1 MSRSGQMLDI
11 PEPLMT
17 DISDGRCLPF
27 IGAGFS
33 LNAKLS
39 PEFKMPDWNGL
50 ANQLARCAKVKGSL
64 TPPAIAE
71 RYEQRF
77 GRVQLIEAIRKALYV
92 EKAKPG
98 AAHLSFAM
106 LPFDTVYTTNFDLL
120 LEEAY
125 SARGRP
131 FRSLVGEL
139 QIPFHAGQMASN
151 IVKLHGDLR
160 HEEHIIVTQKDYDGF
175 LQRYP
180 VIATHLSAMLIT
192 RTPLFVGYSLS
203 DPDFLQIRSVI
214 RSRLGNFERMA
225 YVVQFDATE
234 EEIEKALTDRIHVV
248 SLPTGGGNSKDLA
261 LGEFFETVQQ
271 RIDAETG
278 TKFRASRPDAFEQ
291 IEKQIVIEAVES
303 AETSSVL
310 AATSKLCFVLMPFS
324 EKFNAVYRTL
334 VAPVVTELGLTV
346 VRADELSA
354 PGSIIEQI
362 RVAIQQAR
370 LCVVDLTGN
379 NANVM
384 FELGLAQA
392 AGKPTVLLSQ
402 DLSRLPFDVQSQRI
416 IKYEGSNPQSS
427 QPQLRSALKT
437 VLSSDRLAKAEH
449 LFASGHYRAAI
460 LEAFIVLD
468 VGLRQLA
475 AKSKSGRLRLE
486 RTRPM
491 GEVVRKLEDA
501 GILSTEER
509 NILIEAMRIRNNAVH
524 LPAEPAQEETNKV
537 ISAAKQFLTRFVAD
551 D

>member
-1 MSRSGQMLDI
+1 MVEI

-33 LNAKLS
+33 LNAKL
-39 PEFKMPDWNGL
+39 PAGLKMPDWNGL
-50 ANQLARCAKVKGSL
+50 ANQLARSAKLNGIL

-77 GRVQLIEAIRKALYV
+77 GRVQLIEAIRRALHV
-92 EKAKPG
+92 ERAKPG

-120 LEEAY
+120 LEESY

-139 QIPFHAGQMASN
+139 QLPFHAGQMASN

-160 HEEHIIVTQKDYDGF
+160 HEEHIIVTQRDYDGF
-175 LQRYP
+175 LQKYP

-192 RTPLFVGYSLS
+192 RTPLFIGYSLS

-225 YVVQFDATE
+225 YVVQFDASE
-234 EEIEKALTDRIHVV
+234 EEVEKALADRIHVV
-248 SLPTGGGNSKDLA
+248 SLTTNGAHSRDAVLA
-261 LGEFFETVQQ
+261 ELFETVQKQ
-271 RIDAETG
+271 LDTETG
-278 TKFRASRPDAFEQ
+278 SKFRASRPDAFE
-291 IEKQIVIEAVES
+291 VIDNSVVAEAVES
-303 AETSSVL
+303 PDKSPVL

-324 EKFNAVYRTL
+324 EKFDAVYRTL
-334 VAPVVTELGLTV
+334 IAPVVTELGLTV

-384 FELGLAQA
+384 YELGLAQA
-392 AGKPTVLLSQ
+392 VGKPTVLLSQ
-402 DLSRLPFDVQSQRI
+402 DISRLPFDVRSQRI
-416 IKYEGSNPQSS
+416 ITYDGLNPESS
-427 QPQLRSALKT
+427 QSHLRAALKT
-437 VLSSDRLAKAEH
+437 VLSSDRLTKAEL

-475 AKSKSGRLRLE
+475 ARNHLHQRE
-486 RTRPM
+486 NVRPTM
-491 GEVVRKLEDA
+491 MRDIMTSLA
-501 GILSTEER
+501 QAQILKPDER
-509 NILIEAMRIRNNAVH
+509 NTLVAVQQIRNKAVH
-524 LPAEPAQEETNKV
+524 IPDEPAELEAKSV
-537 ISAAKQFLTRFVAD
+537 IDAAKQFLPLFDAD
-551 D
+551 

>member
-1 MSRSGQMLDI
+1 
-11 PEPLMT
+11 MT

-33 LNAKLS
+33 LNAKL
-39 PEFKMPDWNGL
+39 PVELKMPDWNGL
-50 ANQLARCAKVKGSL
+50 ANQLARSAKL
-64 TPPAIAE
+64 DRTLAPPAIAE

-77 GRVQLIEAIRKALYV
+77 GRVQLIEAIRKALHAGR
-92 EKAKPG
+92 AKPG

-120 LEEAY
+120 LEESY
-125 SARGRP
+125 SACGRP

-139 QIPFHAGQMASN
+139 QLPFHAGQMASN

-160 HEEHIIVTQKDYDGF
+160 HEEHIIVTQRDYDGF
-175 LQRYP
+175 LQKYP

-192 RTPLFVGYSLS
+192 RTPLFIGYSLS
-203 DPDFLQIRSVI
+203 DPDFLQIRTVI

-225 YVVQFDATE
+225 YVVQFDASE
-234 EEIEKALTDRIHVV
+234 EEIENALADRIHVV
-248 SLPTGGGNSKDLA
+248 SLSTNDA
-261 LGEFFETVQQ
+261 HNRDAVLGELFETVQKQ
-271 RIDAETG
+271 LDAETG
-278 TKFRASRPDAFEQ
+278 SKFRASRPDAFE
-291 IEKQIVIEAVES
+291 VIDNSVVAEAVES
-303 AETSSVL
+303 PQKSPVL

-324 EKFNAVYRTL
+324 EKFDAVYRTL
-334 VAPVVTELGLTV
+334 IAPVVTELGLTV

-370 LCVVDLTGN
+370 LCVVDLTSN

-402 DLSRLPFDVQSQRI
+402 DLSRLPFDVSSQRI
-416 IKYEGSNPQSS
+416 IKYDGTNPQAA
-427 QPQLRSALKT
+427 QPHLRAALKT

-460 LEAFIVLD
+460 LEAFIVID

-475 AKSKSGRLRLE
+475 AKNQDARLRLE

-491 GEVVRKLEDA
+491 GEVVRKLEEA
-501 GILSTEER
+501 KILSVDER
-509 NILIEAMRIRNNAVH
+509 KILVDVMRVRNNAVH
-524 LPAEPAQEETNKV
+524 LPEESAREDADKV
-537 ISAAKQFLTRFVAD
+537 IAAAKQFLSRFD
-551 D
+551 IE

>member
-1 MSRSGQMLDI
+1 MIEI

-33 LNAKLS
+33 LDAKLPS
-39 PEFKMPDWNGL
+39 DLKMPDWNGL
-50 ANQLARCAKVKGSL
+50 ANQLARSAKIKGGL

-77 GRVQLIEAIRKALYV
+77 GRVQLIEAIRKALHFERV
-92 EKAKPG
+92 KPG
-98 AAHLSFAM
+98 VAHLSFAM

-120 LEEAY
+120 LEESY
-125 SARGRP
+125 SSRGRP

-139 QIPFHAGQMASN
+139 QMPFHAGQMASN
-151 IVKLHGDLR
+151 IVKMHGDLR
-160 HEEHIIVTQKDYDGF
+160 HEEHIIVTQRDYDEF
-175 LQRYP
+175 LKRYP

-192 RTPLFVGYSLS
+192 RTPLFIGYSLS

-214 RSRLGNFERMA
+214 RSRLGDFERMA
-225 YVVQFDATE
+225 YIVQFDTSE
-234 EEIEKALTDRIHVV
+234 EDIEKALAHRIHVI
-248 SLPTGGGNSKDLA
+248 SLSAKNAQDRDVVLA
-261 LGEFFETVQQ
+261 ELFETVQNQ
-271 RIDAETG
+271 IDAETG
-278 TKFRASRPDAFEQ
+278 TRFRASRPDAFEP
-291 IEKQIVIEAVES
+291 IEKHVVVEAVES
-303 AETSSVL
+303 PETSSVL

-324 EKFNAVYRTL
+324 EKFDAVYRSL
-334 VAPVVTELGLTV
+334 IAPVVTELGLTV

-370 LCVVDLTGN
+370 LCVVDLTSN

-402 DLSRLPFDVQSQRI
+402 DLSQLPFDVSSQRI
-416 IKYEGSNPQSS
+416 IKYDGSSPQSAQS
-427 QPQLRSALKT
+427 HLRAALTT

-449 LFASGHYRAAI
+449 LFASRHYRAAI

-468 VGLRQLA
+468 VGLRHLA
-475 AKSKSGRLRLE
+475 ARSQNEELRLDKAK
-486 RTRPM
+486 PM
-491 GEVVRKLEDA
+491 GEVVRKLEQVK
-501 GILSTEER
+501 ILSMDER
-509 NILIEAMRIRNNAVH
+509 MILGKVMRIRNNAVH
-524 LPAEPAQEETNKV
+524 LPEESAREDASKV
-537 ISAAKQFLTRFVAD
+537 IAAAKQFLARFD
-551 D
+551 LES

>member
-1 MSRSGQMLDI
+1 MLDM
-11 PEPLMT
+11 PEPLMN

-39 PEFKMPDWNGL
+39 PELKMPDWNGL
-50 ANQLARCAKVKGSL
+50 ANQLARSAKLNAGL
-64 TPPAIAE
+64 APPAVAE
-71 RYEQRF
+71 LYEQRF
-77 GRVQLIEAIRKALYV
+77 GRVQLIEAIRKALHA
-92 EKAKPG
+92 ERAKPG

-120 LEEAY
+120 LEDAY
-125 SARGRP
+125 LLRGRP

-139 QIPFHAGQMASN
+139 QMPFHAGQMASN

-160 HEEHIIVTQKDYDGF
+160 HEEHIIVTQRDYDGF

-192 RTPLFVGYSLS
+192 RTPMFIGYSLS
-203 DPDFLQIRSVI
+203 DPDFIQIRNVI

-225 YVVQFDATE
+225 YVVQFDALE
-234 EEIEKALTDRIHVV
+234 KEIEQALIDRIHVV
-248 SLPTGGGNSKDLA
+248 SLPTKNGESRDAVLA
-261 LGEFFETVQQ
+261 ELFETAQKH
-271 RIDAETG
+271 IDAETG
-278 TKFRASRPDAFEQ
+278 ARYRASRPDAFEPIGKQ
-291 IEKQIVIEAVES
+291 VVAEAIEMPLG
-303 AETSSVL
+303 SSVL
-310 AATSKLCFVLMPFS
+310 GATSKLCFVLMPFT
-324 EKFNAVYRTL
+324 EKFDAVYRTL
-334 VAPVVTELGLTV
+334 IAPVVAELGLTV

-384 FELGLAQA
+384 YELGLAQA

-402 DLSRLPFDVQSQRI
+402 DISHLPFDVQAQRI
-416 IKYEGSNPQSS
+416 IKYDGSNPQLSRS
-427 QPQLRSALKT
+427 HLRAALKT

-460 LEAFIVLD
+460 LESFIVLD

-475 AKSKSGRLRLE
+475 TRSDNEKLRLDKFK
-486 RTRPM
+486 PM
-491 GEVVRKLEDA
+491 GEVVRKLEA
-501 GILSTEER
+501 ANILSVHER
-509 NILIEAMRIRNNAVH
+509 MTLVEVMRIRNNAVH
-524 LPAEPAQEETNKV
+524 LPEESAREDAEKV
-537 ISAAKQFLTRFVAD
+537 VAAAKQFLTRFDVD
-551 D
+551 N

>member
-1 MSRSGQMLDI
+1 MLEI
-11 PEPLMT
+11 PEPLMS

-33 LNAKLS
+33 LNAKL
-39 PEFKMPDWNGL
+39 PAELTMPDWTGL
-50 ANQLARCAKVKGSL
+50 ANQLARLAKLNGSL

-77 GRVQLIEAIRKALYV
+77 GRVQLIEAIRKALHG
-92 EKAKPG
+92 ERAKPG
-98 AAHLSFAM
+98 AAHLAFAM

-120 LEEAY
+120 LEESY
-125 SARGRP
+125 STCGRP

-139 QIPFHAGQMASN
+139 QMPFHAGQMASN

-160 HEEHIIVTQKDYDGF
+160 HEEHIVVTQKDYDGF

-192 RTPLFVGYSLS
+192 RTPLFIGYSLS
-203 DPDFLQIRSVI
+203 DPDFLQIRNVV
-214 RSRLGNFERMA
+214 RARLGNFERMA
-225 YVVQFDATE
+225 YVVQFDASE
-234 EEIEKALTDRIHVV
+234 EEIEKALADRIHVV
-248 SLPTGGGNSKDLA
+248 SLSTKNGQSRDAALA
-261 LGEFFETVQQ
+261 ELFDTVQKQ
-271 RIDAETG
+271 IDAKSG
-278 TKFRASRPDAFEQ
+278 SKFRASRPDAFEA
-291 IEKQIVIEAVES
+291 IDNSVVAEAVES
-303 AETSSVL
+303 PGKSPVL

-324 EKFNAVYRTL
+324 EKFDAVYRTL
-334 VAPVVTELGLTV
+334 IAPAVAELGLTV

-384 FELGLAQA
+384 YELGLAQA
-392 AGKPTVLLSQ
+392 AGKPTILLSQ
-402 DLSRLPFDVQSQRI
+402 DISRLPFDIGSQRI
-416 IKYEGSNPQSS
+416 IVYDGLKPESS
-427 QPQLRSALKT
+427 QSHLRSALKT
-437 VLSSDRLAKAEH
+437 VLSSDRLAKAEQ

-475 AKSKSGRLRLE
+475 RKNHLSQKDNVRPTMMRDVIASLAQSK
-486 RTRPM
+486 
-491 GEVVRKLEDA
+491 
-501 GILSTEER
+501 ILTSEQR
-509 NILIEAMRIRNNAVH
+509 NALGNVQQIRNKAVH
-524 LPAEPAQEETNKV
+524 IPDEPPEQDAKLV
-537 ISAAKQFLTRFVAD
+537 IDAAKQFLPLFDAE
-551 D
+551 